1 MHRWKRFLIVSAAA
15 LIGLAAAC
23 DSNKSGDKSEE
34 SKAEQ
39 AKAESPEEGDKK
51 DESADKKD
59 DELPYEATGPVA
71 KVNGNEI
78 TAEDFNEL
86 VRRMHGNSR
95 RPLPASL
102 AKRFKGKTLDQAIE
116 KHLIDNQVEE
126 AGIEISDEDIKAE
139 MKRFKDRFPNEKAF
153 QSFMKFRN
161 MTEEKMRSQITES
174 LKVKKLLKEKKGIEV
189 TEEDAK
195 KYYENN
201 PKEFEQSE
209 QVKASHILLKTKKD
223 ASDEEVEKAKKKA
236 QELAKK
242 ARKEGADFAKLAK
255 ENSEG
260 PSAKKGGDLGYFTK
274 ERMVEEFSKKAFSME
289 NGEISDPV
297 KTRFGFHVIKRT
309 GHKEAS
315 TKSFEE
321 AKSDI
326 LSKLESKE
334 LRKAMDAFVKE
345 LKKDAEIEK
354 MPDNIKVNAEPKKQG
369 GGKGVPSIKG
379 LEGAKKKLKL
389 KMKNQGGSES
399 AGSEESGS
407 TSGESEG
414 SGSAGEES
422 GGSN

>member
-1 MHRWKRFLIVSAAA
+1 MHRWKRFLIVLAAA
-15 LIGLAAAC
+15 LIGLTAAC
-23 DSNKSGDKSEE
+23 DSNKKSADKKDD
-34 SKAEQ
+34 SKAKQ
-39 AKAESPEEGDKK
+39 AKAESPEEGDDK
-51 DESADKKD
+51 ESADKKKD

-71 KVNGNEI
+71 KVNGTEI
-78 TAEDFNEL
+78 SAEDFNEL

-116 KHLIDNQVEE
+116 KHLVDQQVEK
-126 AGIEISDEDIKAE
+126 AGIEISDKDIKEE
-139 MKRFKDRFPNEKAF
+139 MSRFKDRFPNEKAF

-161 MTEEKMRSQITES
+161 MTEEKMRSQIKES

-189 TEEDAK
+189 TEKDAK
-195 KYYENN
+195 KYYDEN
-201 PKEFEQSE
+201 PKEFEQAE
-209 QVKASHILLKTKKD
+209 QVKASHILIKTKKD
-223 ASDEEVEKAKKKA
+223 ASDKEVEKAKKKA

-242 ARKEGADFAKLAK
+242 ARKEGTDFSKLAE

-274 ERMVEEFSKKAFSME
+274 ERMVKEFSNKAFSME

-315 TKSFEE
+315 TKSFDE

-345 LKKDAEIEK
+345 LKKDADIEK
-354 MPDNIKVNAEPKKQG
+354 MPDNIKVNAEPKKKG
-369 GGKGVPSIKG
+369 GGKGIPSIKG
-379 LEGAKKKLKL
+379 LEGNKKLKL
-389 KMKNQGGSES
+389 KMKNQAGGES
-399 AGSEESGS
+399 AGSDESGSEESGS
-407 TSGESEG
+407 
-414 SGSAGEES
+414 ES
-422 GGSN
+422 GGESK